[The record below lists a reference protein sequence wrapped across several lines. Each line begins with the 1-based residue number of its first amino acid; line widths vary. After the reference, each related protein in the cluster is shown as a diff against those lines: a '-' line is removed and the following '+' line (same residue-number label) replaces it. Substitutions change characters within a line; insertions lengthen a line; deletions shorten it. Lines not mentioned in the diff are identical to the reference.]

1 MRVLESASKLTTFPL
16 MVLLGHPAK
25 TEAAKK
31 ELAIIVARIFIMSV
45 WVRVKKQIYP
55 YFQSTISK
63 ETRKK

>member
-1 MRVLESASKLTTFPL
+1 VRVLEPASKLTTFPL

-25 TEAAKK
+25 TVAAKK
-31 ELAIIVARIFIMSV
+31 KLARIVARVFMMSI